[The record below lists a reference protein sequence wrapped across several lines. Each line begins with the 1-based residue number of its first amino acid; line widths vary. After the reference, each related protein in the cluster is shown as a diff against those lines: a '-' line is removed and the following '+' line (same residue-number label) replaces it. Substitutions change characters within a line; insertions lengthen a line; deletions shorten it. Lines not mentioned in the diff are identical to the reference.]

1 VSPNKQT
8 SMKKII
14 TSRFIWIGLILT
26 VILLG
31 SLLNAQGIPSISIG
45 MEESTSPQ
53 DFSLTIKIIILMTIL
68 SLAPSIIIMMTSFTR
83 IIIVFHFLRAAL
95 GTQSAPSN
103 QILVGLALFI
113 TYFIMS
119 PVIDAV
125 NENAL
130 QPYMDG
136 RIEQDIALSEGI
148 KPVKAFM
155 LSQVNEKSL
164 NMFIEYYPG
173 EKPKNEEELSMVI
186 LIPAF
191 ILSELTIAF
200 KIGFLLYMPMLLL
213 DMVIA
218 SILMSMGMMM
228 LPPVIISMPFK
239 IMLFVIVDGWNLIV
253 ESVVTGIRY

>member
-1 VSPNKQT
+1 
-8 SMKKII
+8 MKHKWITKIKKGLK
-14 TSRFIWIGLILT
+14 SRSFWI
-26 VILLG
+26 
-31 SLLNAQGIPSISIG
+31 SLLIVLIFSGSFLFSQGFPSIQIG
-45 MEESTSPQ
+45 MEESNNPQ
-53 DFSLTIKIIILMTIL
+53 DLSLTIKIIIMMTIL

-103 QILVGLALFI
+103 QILVGLSLFI
-113 TYFIMS
+113 TYFIMA
-119 PVIDAV
+119 PVIDTV

-130 QPYMDG
+130 QPYMNEQ
-136 RIEQDIALSEGI
+136 IEQDVALSEGI
-148 KPVKAFM
+148 KPIKAFM

-164 NMFIEYYPG
+164 SMFIDYYPG
-173 EKPKNEEELSMVI
+173 EKPENEEELSMSI

-218 SILMSMGMMM
+218 SVLMSMGMMM

-253 ESVVTGIRY
+253 ESIVTGIRY

>member
-1 VSPNKQT
+1 
-8 SMKKII
+8 MKKII